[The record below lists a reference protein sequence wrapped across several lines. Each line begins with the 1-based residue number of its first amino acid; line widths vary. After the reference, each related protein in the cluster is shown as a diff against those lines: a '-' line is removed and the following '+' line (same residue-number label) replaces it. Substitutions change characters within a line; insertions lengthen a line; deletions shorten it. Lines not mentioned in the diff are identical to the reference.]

1 MFYNINFHTR
11 HLRRER
17 CYDTEV
23 YEGLYLPSL
32 SQYSWEMISTDKEVL
47 CGDRLAEKTQKFRKR
62 EQEIIYKIRPQESKS
77 SICKNYD
84 FEVYQKIMK

>member
-1 MFYNINFHTR
+1 
-11 HLRRER
+11 
-17 CYDTEV
+17 
-23 YEGLYLPSL
+23 
-32 SQYSWEMISTDKEVL
+32 MISTDKEVV